1 GIAESLINL
10 GAHYRS
16 IGQLDK
22 ALEHGHR
29 AMEKAREGQAQDRIF
44 RSYELLSQVYSDLG
58 DYKNALNYKQLSL
71 AIFDFMQQEKEER
84 RLAETQAR
92 HVVDRKQAEIEKL
105 DRVRQEREREIVE
118 QRRFRNTLFVIVA
131 LVLVITGLLFILY
144 LVKHR
149 ANRSLRA

>member
-1 GIAESLINL
+1 TARSFKDRRREALYLNDIGTVYASMNNAEKSLANHDVALAIWTELNDPVGIAESLINL

-84 RLAETQAR
+84 RL
-92 HVVDRKQAEIEKL
+92 
-105 DRVRQEREREIVE
+105 
-118 QRRFRNTLFVIVA
+118 
-131 LVLVITGLLFILY
+131 
-144 LVKHR
+144 
-149 ANRSLRA
+149 